1 MMATPIAARGGAA
14 APHDPPA
21 LAGLLP
27 RVRASLP
34 DDLDLPDAALIRS
47 LGAIAGSG
55 TRTERWRTAF
65 NSEMGRSLATRG
77 TDLNTA
83 LNTILGLLP
92 SPRR

>member
-1 MMATPIAARGGAA
+1 MMAKPISARGAA
-14 APHDPPA
+14 AAPRDPPA
-21 LAGLLP
+21 LAALLP

-34 DDLDLPDAALIRS
+34 DDLDLPDAALMRS
-47 LGAIAGSG
+47 LGAIAGTDTS
-55 TRTERWRTAF
+55 TDRWRTAF

-92 SPRR
+92 SPRG